1 MLKINFLL
9 FTFPILN
16 TLKEN
21 NLAGSKCRY
30 NRKIFFATFK
40 QKVTVIKCQ
49 ENSKIKMSRE
59 FKVTNCWN
67 GKKPVL
73 KWNYLNK
80 NLAIYYHNSEKDPIC
95 TQKWGMKSAKKG
107 YCHTL

>member
-1 MLKINFLL
+1 MTLKAIPQKEAETQKFVTDMLKINFLL

-16 TLKEN
+16 TLKEDY
-21 NLAGSKCRY
+21 LAGSKCRY

-73 KWNYLNK
+73 NG
-80 NLAIYYHNSEKDPIC
+80 II
-95 TQKWGMKSAKKG
+95 
-107 YCHTL
+107 